1 VRASHRLDLG
11 QLVSFVAVAFVLNA
25 QFTFWVYHALRD
37 NRERLDLERIVL
49 LARAGTAARDI
60 DARIRGL
67 EAELLALPVGVI
79 PAVHAPISRIVILDA
94 GPDGERPGWTILEG
108 KAAFSRP
115 IGRGRRAV
123 AVLDPQTPYA
133 WLATAEG
140 DLQLVD
146 TGVAD
151 PTRPVVALA
160 PPFYGLVVAPDFQA
174 WEKLLDAYQRRVF
187 LIIAEGGFFL
197 AAMITAVVL
206 LWRVVRRESLIEH
219 QHQSFVSAV
228 THELKTPIA
237 GIRLALET
245 VLSGRVDEAGRHRFL
260 GNALADAE
268 RLSGLV
274 EKILEVT
281 RYAGAGRRL
290 RIEISDLSSL
300 IEEEVGV
307 AERRATARG
316 AVIAASITPAIQA
329 PIDAEALA
337 IVISNLIENAL
348 KYAHGEPPR
357 VDVRLTIE
365 RGEAIIVVRDNGIGI
380 RAQDLEEIFKPFVRA
395 SDAVT
400 RRTPGTGIGLYV
412 AREIVAGHGGKLT
425 AASEG
430 PGKGATFRLV
440 LPGAEVV
447 PDDEFSE

>member
-1 VRASHRLDLG
+1 MRGSHRLEFG
-11 QLVSFVAVAFVLNA
+11 QIVSFVAVTLVLNA

-37 NRERLDLERIVL
+37 NRERLDLQRQIL

-60 DARIRGL
+60 EARTRSL

-79 PAVHAPISRIVILDA
+79 PTVHAPISEIRILDV
-94 GPDGERPGWTILEG
+94 GLDGERPGWTVLDG
-108 KAAFSRP
+108 KAAFVRP
-115 IGRGRRAV
+115 IGRGRRSV
-123 AVLDPQTPYA
+123 ALLDPQTPYA
-133 WLATAEG
+133 WLASAEG
-140 DLQLVD
+140 DLQLIDVEAAA
-146 TGVAD
+146 G
-151 PTRPVVALA
+151 TRPVVALA
-160 PPFYGLVVAPDFQA
+160 SPFQGLAVAPEFQR

-245 VLSGRVDEAGRHRFL
+245 VLSGRVDEDGRRRFL

-290 RIEISDLSSL
+290 RIEVSDLSSL
-300 IEEEVGV
+300 IEEEVGI
-307 AERRATARG
+307 AERRAAARG
-316 AVIAASITPAIQA
+316 ATISASLAPEIQA

-348 KYAHGEPPR
+348 KYAQGEPPR

-365 RGEAIIVVRDNGIGI
+365 HGEAVIEVRDNGIGI

-412 AREIVAGHGGKLT
+412 AREIIAGHSGKLT
-425 AASEG
+425 AASDG
-430 PGKGATFRLV
+430 PGKGATFRIV
-440 LPGAEVV
+440 LPGADVV